1 MTLLHENP
9 ERGPIADLHDLVR
22 QRFGQGLAV
31 ADLPPEIRSSW
42 LRSIEQGFDPDGE
55 PDVQRVEG
63 AALRELQERHA
74 QVVRMARAEMD
85 RLYHATLGSQFALT
99 LGSPCG
105 VVLHARCEESFK
117 PLARARNIIR
127 VGMNWNERFQATN
140 GLGTAARDRRP
151 VLVHGGEHFFRRYAT
166 LTCAAA
172 PIFEPEGDVVGIL
185 DASSDSCPRPPHTL
199 ALVRMSALT
208 IENSL
213 FREYLR
219 GGLILVFHPHE
230 EYHYT
235 LSAGLIAVDEDGAIA
250 GLNRQ
255 ARVLLEGLPA
265 QSGARFEELFSEPL
279 ETFLHRLQR
288 HERTR
293 LEDRAG
299 ATYSASVEPS
309 RVPWRRRLQA
319 PVTAGVRRRAPASAQ
334 GPDFVAD
341 DPRLRA
347 ALARLA
353 SATGRG
359 LPILVRGE
367 TGTGK
372 ELLARYAHRLS
383 GRKGPF
389 VPVNCAALPEGL
401 VEAELYGY
409 ADGAFTGARRGGA
422 PGLVNEA
429 DGGTLFL
436 DEIGDMPKPMQATLL
451 RLLDDWTVR
460 PVGRATGQRVDVQLI
475 TATNR
480 DIEDAVREG
489 QFRRDLLYRLNA
501 LEIVLPRLEERSDF
515 AEMVRHLLRDIDPGL
530 AIDDEA
536 VAMLAARAWPGNARE
551 LRHALA
557 RCVLLLERPRIT
569 CADLAEAGCIIA
581 DERGATVAGGAL
593 RQAAARQIETALA
606 AEGGNVAA
614 TARRLGVSRTTV
626 YRYLRTQR

>member
-1 MTLLHENP
+1 MTLLHENA
-9 ERGPIADLHDLVR
+9 ERGAIADLHDLVR

-127 VGMNWNERFQATN
+127 VGMNWSERFQATN

-172 PIFEPEGDVVGIL
+172 PIFHPEGEVVGIL

-219 GGLILVFHPHE
+219 GRLILVFHPHE

-235 LSAGLIAVDEDGAIA
+235 LSAGLIAIDEDGGIA

-279 ETFLHRLQR
+279 ETFLHRLHR

-309 RVPWRRRLQA
+309 RIPWRRRLQA
-319 PVTAGVRRRAPASAQ
+319 PLATAVRRRAPLGEQ
-334 GPDFVAD
+334 EPDFVAG

-347 ALARLA
+347 ALSRLA
-353 SATGRG
+353 PAIDKR

-389 VPVNCAALPEGL
+389 VPVNCTALPEGL

-409 ADGAFTGARRGGA
+409 VDGAFTGARRGGA

-460 PVGRATGQRVDVQLI
+460 PVGRATGQQVDVQLI

-480 DIEDAVREG
+480 DLESAVREG

-501 LEIVLPRLEERSDF
+501 LEIVLPRLEERTDF
-515 AEMVRHLLRDIDPGL
+515 AAIVDHLLRKIDPGL
-530 AIDDEA
+530 AIDRDA
-536 VAMLAARAWPGNARE
+536 VEMLARRPWPGNARE
-551 LRHALA
+551 LRHALI
-557 RCVLLLERPRIT
+557 RCALLLERPCIT
-569 CADLAEAGCIIA
+569 CADLAEAGCIA
-581 DERGATVAGGAL
+581 LEECGPPVPGGAL

-606 AEGGNVAA
+606 GEGGNVAA